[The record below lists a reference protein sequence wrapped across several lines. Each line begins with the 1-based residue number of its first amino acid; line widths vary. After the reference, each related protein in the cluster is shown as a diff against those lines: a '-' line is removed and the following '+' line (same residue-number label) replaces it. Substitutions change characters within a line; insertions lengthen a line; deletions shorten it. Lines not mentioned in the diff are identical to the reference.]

1 MVRNLNKKSPD
12 VILVSMPFV
21 ALERP
26 SIGLGL
32 LKSALNN
39 ADITA
44 IVDYAN
50 INFACDV
57 GIDSYNFVSNAASIE
72 FLGDWIFAGAAF
84 PAHKPNQVDYLNRVS
99 EQYALVAESK
109 LKLLA
114 WTMRD
119 AAGPFVKKLARRIVE
134 QKPLAVGCSS
144 TFQQHVA
151 SLALL
156 RKIKELDPSIV
167 TLIGGANCESI
178 MGEVTHESFEWVDFV
193 VSGEA
198 DHLIVPLVKEI
209 QSYGPKVPPA
219 KLPAGVRGPLHRL
232 NPANGFQRIGR
243 PLVSDMDSIPIPDYD
258 DYFEVLK
265 RTKLDTIIKPGLLA
279 ETARGC
285 WWGEKKHCTFC
296 GLNGNGM
303 AFRSKSPE
311 NAVNDISK
319 LSKKYKINNIAVVD
333 NILDMRYFSSVLP
346 QFAKMD
352 KPFNMLFE
360 TKSNLK
366 RQQVKQLA
374 DSGINWI
381 QPGVES
387 MSGKLCAQLNKGNN
401 AWMNIQ
407 LLKWAQEYGVFIAWN
422 FLYGLP
428 REEDEDYRVLTDWI
442 PFIYHLQP
450 PADGMNA
457 IRFDRFSMYHNFQED
472 FGLDLKPSW
481 AYRFNYPLN
490 DTELNRLAVYFEDH
504 GANKDKRL
512 ELGPGKLTLL
522 KQLQEWSALF
532 YDRSRES
539 RERNSSLVTPASNR
553 PMLTFEDDQGKM
565 TIRDTRPCA
574 IKNKFEVTQTS
585 RDLIIACDT
594 ACTPEGLRKAVSMAS
609 DDDYNASL
617 EKLIEFKIV
626 VLVEGCYIALPVN
639 AVQKP
644 LPIYENF
651 PGGYIGQLNMTE
663 PKNTAGVSRELLA
676 SYSIKQSS

>member
-1 MVRNLNKKSPD
+1 MVQISTKRSPHI
-12 VILVSMPFV
+12 ILVNMPFV

-39 ADITA
+39 ASLAT

-50 INFACDV
+50 VKFACEVGVDV
-57 GIDSYNFVSNAASIE
+57 YNFVSNAASIE

-84 PAHKPNQVDYLNRVS
+84 PEHKPKQVDYLKKVS
-99 EQYALVAESK
+99 ERYDMISERR
-109 LKLLA
+109 LKLMA
-114 WTMRD
+114 WMMRD
-119 AAGPFVKKLARRIVE
+119 AAGPFVKKLAKRIVE
-134 QKPLAVGCSS
+134 QKPRIVGCSS

-156 RKIKELDPSIV
+156 RKIKEIDPSIV
-167 TLIGGANCESI
+167 TLIGGANCESS
-178 MGEVTHESFEWVDFV
+178 MGEVTHDRFEWVDFV

-209 QSYGPKVPPA
+209 KQHGPKVPPT

-232 NPANGFQRIGR
+232 DNLNNPKKIGR

-258 DYFEVLK
+258 DYFEILK
-265 RTKLDTIIKPGLLA
+265 HTRLDTVIRPGLLA

-319 LSKKYKINNIAVVD
+319 LSKKYNINNIAVVD
-333 NILDMRYFSSVLP
+333 NILDMRYFASVLP
-346 QFAKMD
+346 QLAEID
-352 KPFNMLFE
+352 KPLNLLFE

-366 RQQVKQLA
+366 RHQVKQLA

-407 LLKWAQEYGVFIAWN
+407 LLKWAQEYGVFVAWN

-428 REEDEDYRVLTDWI
+428 YETDEDYRVLTDWI
-442 PFIYHLQP
+442 PLIYHLQP

-457 IRFDRFSMYHNFQED
+457 IRFDRFSMYHNHQENYD
-472 FGLDLKPSW
+472 LDLKPSW
-481 AYRFNYPLN
+481 AYKFNYPL
-490 DTELNRLAVYFEDH
+490 DDIDLNRLAVYFEDH
-504 GANKDKRL
+504 GPNKDTRL
-512 ELGPGKLTLL
+512 ELGPGKLTLIN
-522 KQLQEWSALF
+522 QLQEWAALF
-532 YDRSRES
+532 YDRSQKS
-539 RERNSSLVTPASNR
+539 RERNSLVAPASNR
-553 PMLTFEDDQGKM
+553 PMLTFEDNQGKM
-565 TIRDTRPCA
+565 TIWDTRPCA
-574 IKNKFEVTQTS
+574 VKDKFEVTQTS

-594 ACTPEGLRKAVSMAS
+594 ACTPEGLRKAVSFAS

-617 EKLIEFKIV
+617 KKLIESKIIAF
-626 VLVEGCYIALPVN
+626 VEGCYIALPVN

-644 LPIYENF
+644 LPTYENF
-651 PGGYIGQLNMTE
+651 PGGYIGSLTKTE
-663 PKNTAGVSRELLA
+663 RKNTARVSRDLLA
-676 SYSIKQSS
+676 SYPIKQLS